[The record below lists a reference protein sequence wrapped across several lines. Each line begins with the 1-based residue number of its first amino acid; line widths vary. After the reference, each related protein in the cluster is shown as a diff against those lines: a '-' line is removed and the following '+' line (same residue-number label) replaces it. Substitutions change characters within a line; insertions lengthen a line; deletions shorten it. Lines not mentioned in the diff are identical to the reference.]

1 MSSAKNGDFTV
12 NGKILR
18 RLAQI
23 TAIAIVCC
31 APLPAQTTPSSS
43 KTIRLTVDARQAAMK
58 IIHTKM
64 EMPVSAGPLT
74 LYYPKWIPGM
84 HEPTG
89 PIANVTGLKFVAGGN
104 AIPWRR
110 DLRDVYTFH
119 VDVPAGVSQLDVS
132 FDYIDAGGA
141 GGSSTTD
148 KLMVLNWYAVLLYP
162 AGVPAS
168 QITFAPSL
176 TLPSN
181 WSWGSALKGF
191 SVTKFAGAGNFY
203 TFDSVALDRLADSPL
218 VAGEY
223 YRAIDLTP
231 PGEPIH
237 HEIDI
242 VADSEAAL
250 AMPEDV
256 KRGLT
261 NLVAETGKLFGA
273 RHYKEY
279 HFLLTLSDHT
289 AHFGVEH
296 HESNDSRLPERIFL
310 SPTAAREVGGLL
322 AHEFAHSW
330 SGKFCRPRNL
340 ATPEYETPMETD
352 LLWVYE
358 GNTSYLGDIL
368 ATRSGM
374 WSPDDY
380 RQNLAGIAA
389 SLGPGRPGRTW
400 RPLLDTAAAVP
411 GMFGGAGWN
420 NWRRG
425 SDYYEE
431 GEMIWIEVAN
441 IINRLSHGTK
451 SFEDFA
457 RAFYGGP
464 NNGAEVKPYT
474 FEELVQTLNQTV
486 AFNWESFLNARLL
499 STSADAPVAGIESSG
514 WKVVFTSDPPGGA
527 RGLRGVSAATYSLGL
542 NLAADGTVSD
552 SFYGGVAF
560 TAGITSGMKVVA
572 VNGRAYK
579 PEYLSDAIKASKTS
593 QKAIELLVVADEYY
607 KTVTINYHDGEKYP
621 HLIRDAAKPDYL
633 AEMLKPLPRN

>member
-1 MSSAKNGDFTV
+1 MNGD
-12 NGKILR
+12 KIVLR
-18 RLAQI
+18 RNIRCWSPFILVAIILCVPTSGQTDLSYKNAI
-23 TAIAIVCC
+23 TLYVDGRDA
-31 APLPAQTTPSSS
+31 S
-43 KTIRLTVDARQAAMK
+43 KR
-58 IIHTKM
+58 IIHTRM
-64 EMPVSAGPLT
+64 EIPVRPGPLT

-89 PIANVTGLKFVAGGN
+89 PIANVTGLKFAGNGMM
-104 AIPWRR
+104 IPWSR

-119 VDVPAGVSQLDVS
+119 LDVPAGVSQLEAT

-141 GGSSTTD
+141 SGSSTTD
-148 KLMVLNWYAVLLYP
+148 KLLVLNWYSVLLYP
-162 AGVPAS
+162 AGALAS
-168 QITFAPSL
+168 QIEFWPTL

-181 WSWGSALKGF
+181 WKWGSALQA
-191 SVTKFAGAGNFY
+191 SHVTKLPGNGSMFH
-203 TFDSVALDRLADSPL
+203 FPQVPLDRLADSPV

-231 PGEPIH
+231 LGEPIH

-256 KRGLT
+256 RRGLT

-296 HESNDSRLPERIFL
+296 HESNDSRLPERVFL
-310 SPTAAREVGGLL
+310 SPNAAREVGGLL

-330 SGKFCRPRNL
+330 SGKFRRPRNL
-340 ATPEYETPMETD
+340 STPEFETPMETD

-374 WSPDDY
+374 WTPDDY

-411 GMFGGAGWN
+411 GMFGGAGWSS
-420 NWRRG
+420 WRRG

-431 GEMIWIEVAN
+431 GELIWIEVAS
-441 IINRLSHGTK
+441 IIRELSHGSK

-457 RAFYGGP
+457 LLFYGGA

-474 FEELVQTLNQTV
+474 FEELTQILNLVV
-486 AFNWESFLNARLL
+486 AYDWALFLDGRLK
-499 STSADAPVAGIESSG
+499 STSAEAPSGGIEASG
-514 WKVVFTSDPPGGA
+514 WKVVYTAEPPGGA
-527 RGLRGVSAATYSLGL
+527 RGVRGVSATTFTLGL
-542 NLAADGTVSD
+542 NLSADGTVSD
-552 SFYGGVAF
+552 SFYGGPAF

-572 VNGRAYK
+572 VNGRAYR
-579 PEYLSDAIKASKTS
+579 PEYLADAIKASTS
-593 QKAIELLVVADEYY
+593 SSKAIELLVVANEYY
-607 KTVTINYHDGEKYP
+607 KTITINYHDGEKYP
-621 HLIRDAAKPDYL
+621 HLARETGKPDYL
-633 AEMLKPLPRN
+633 DETLKPLARKD